1 MLSTKGRPLA
11 VCNSNAFCHFFKEGG
26 RKVKET
32 IPRYREICMGE
43 GKKNCMLRI
52 TGFCAILYGVLIW
65 TRWQVPYNGVFP
77 ISGFLIAGFYW

>member
-32 IPRYREICMGE
+32 IPCYREICMGE
-43 GKKNCMLRI
+43 GKKKLHVADN
-52 TGFCAILYGVLIW
+52 GVLC
-65 TRWQVPYNGVFP
+65 NFCM
-77 ISGFLIAGFYW
+77 GF